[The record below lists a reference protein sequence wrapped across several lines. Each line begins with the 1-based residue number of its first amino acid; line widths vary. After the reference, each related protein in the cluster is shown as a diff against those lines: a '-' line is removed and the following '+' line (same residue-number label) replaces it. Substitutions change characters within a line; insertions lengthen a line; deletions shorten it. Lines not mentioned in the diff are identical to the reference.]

1 LPSTINA
8 SNSGFGGIVSTGDS
22 SGELQLQTAGTTAV
36 TINTSQ
42 RAAFVAGTAAAPA
55 VTTAGDTNTGIF
67 FPAADTTAFA
77 EGGVE
82 AMRIDSSG
90 NVGIGTTNPQAKL
103 EATVSNGTH
112 RLGINGSDT
121 NYNVRANGG
130 SNCSITWTEN
140 GQADRWTV
148 GCVAGQ
154 NYLAFRSNSSN
165 MGNGDER
172 MRMTSG
178 GSLCLGVTTP
188 NSSFNNSAARLT
200 SGQWGIGPT
209 VDFGNF
215 YLTNASGVGVQLI
228 SGNTSWSTLSDER
241 LKTDLKPIEN
251 AIEKVSTLRT
261 VTGRYIKDED
271 TVSRAFLIAQDVQAV
286 LPEAVNPGEDEEQTL
301 QLKYTDTIPLL
312 VAAIKELK
320 EIVDS
325 QAERIKELEAK

>member
-1 LPSTINA
+1 MSSLNA
-8 SNSGFGGIVSTGDS
+8 TTS
-22 SGELQLQTAGTTAV
+22 SGIIATADNTATLQLQTAGVNALN
-36 TINTSQ
+36 IDASQ

-55 VTTAGDTNTGIF
+55 ITTAGDTNTGIF

-82 AMRIDSSG
+82 AMRIDANG
-90 NVGIGTTNPQAKL
+90 NVLVGTTTSGFSASGRGVI
-103 EATVSNGTH
+103 EV
-112 RLGINGSDT
+112 NGSSSAYVALKTGDVARGSF
-121 NYNVRANGG
+121 NFISSAVNIQANSAPITFGTTGG
-130 SNCSITWTEN
+130 TE
-140 GQADRWTV
+140 W
-148 GCVAGQ
+148 
-154 NYLAFRSNSSN
+154 
-165 MGNGDER
+165 

-251 AIEKVSTLRT
+251 AVEKVSTLRT

-286 LPEAVNPGEDEEQTL
+286 LPEAVNAGEDEEQTL

-325 QAERIKELEAK
+325 QAERIKALEAK